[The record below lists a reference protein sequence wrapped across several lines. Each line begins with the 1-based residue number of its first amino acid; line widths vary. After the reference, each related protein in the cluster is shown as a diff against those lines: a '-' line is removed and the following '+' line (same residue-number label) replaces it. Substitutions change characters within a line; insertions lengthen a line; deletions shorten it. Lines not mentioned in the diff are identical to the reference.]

1 MNDQTVATVKP
12 RQLSDFIGLSFTFFT
27 SLMAITYATGFIEKI
42 MNFNYL
48 EICLFIIIVILG
60 YLACAM
66 RANIKTIVIAGITMS
81 FFILSFHQSSL
92 NKYLIFSAVLF
103 SIGIYGLT
111 VSRNAVRVLMS
122 IELMLNAVNINLVA
136 FAQYIDPIELKGQV
150 FAIFVLTV
158 AAAEAAVG
166 LAIVLS
172 IYRFMASVDMERFK
186 LLRW

>member
-92 NKYLIFSAVLF
+92 NKYLIFSSAFFIFFIFFNSAL
-103 SIGIYGLT
+103 
-111 VSRNAVRVLMS
+111 
-122 IELMLNAVNINLVA
+122 LNPSFI
-136 FAQYIDPIELKGQV
+136 
-150 FAIFVLTV
+150 
-158 AAAEAAVG
+158 
-166 LAIVLS
+166 S
-172 IYRFMASVDMERFK
+172 
-186 LLRW
+186 